1 MTCIVGL
8 EHDGLVT
15 IGGDAAAVEES
26 RLTRYVEPKV
36 FTVGEYLIGFC
47 DSFRMGQLL
56 QYRLK
61 VPRQVAGVDDMTHLC
76 TVFIDAVRKCFH
88 QGGFAKT
95 TEGEDAGGVFLV
107 GYRGALYCV
116 DEDYH
121 LGRSMLGYEAIGV
134 GDHFALGSLASTA
147 GDPQARVHMALHAA
161 ALHSTSVAEPFTVL
175 TTDPYTQEP

>member
-8 EHDGLVT
+8 EHDGVVT
-15 IGGDAAAVEES
+15 IGGDAAAVEDS

-36 FTVGEYLIGFC
+36 FTLGEYLIGYC

-61 VPRQVAGVDDMTHLC
+61 PPKQTATDDLEHLC
-76 TVFIDAVRKCFH
+76 TAFIDAVRKCFH

-95 TEGEDAGGVFLV
+95 TESEEAGGVFLV

-121 LGRSMLGYEAIGV
+121 VGRSMLGYEAIGC
-134 GDHFALGSLASTA
+134 GDHLALGSLASTS
-147 GDPQARVHMALHAA
+147 GDPEARVQMALYAA

-175 TTDPYTQEP
+175 TQSPQEQ